1 MGGTMA
7 MPELVMCPLT
17 LRSELFECTPEQ
29 YRGLLDLAVR
39 YGYGGVAVGALDVGI
54 ADAAGV
60 SLDAFLEEIRDR
72 GLRAPIVEAVSG
84 WGQGAAAEEIEAQAR
99 PVMEIA
105 ARAGADTVVAL
116 SMEATVPSIEVAAA
130 GFSQVCALGEEY
142 GLRVSVE
149 FFPWGG
155 ISDLAT
161 AWHLVKAAG
170 ADNGGIVLDTWHW
183 GRASGGPDFETLR
196 AIPPEKIHVVQ
207 IDDAS
212 AEPWED
218 AFQETLRARL
228 LPGDGVVDI
237 VGVLRVLRER
247 GATPHFAPEVFN
259 AELHGLGVE
268 DMARRV
274 AEATRRVLNEAGYA

>member
-1 MGGTMA
+1 MA
-7 MPELVMCPLT
+7 IPELVLCPLT
-17 LRSELFECTPEQ
+17 LRAELFECTPAQ
-29 YRGLLDLAVR
+29 YRGLLDLAVK

-60 SLDAFLEEIRDR
+60 SLDAFLDEIRNR
-72 GLRAPIVEAVSG
+72 GLRAPVVESVSG
-84 WGQGAAAEEIEAQAR
+84 WGQGAAAKDVEAQAR
-99 PVMEIA
+99 PVMEMA

-116 SMEATVPSIEVAAA
+116 SMEATVPSIEIAAA
-130 GFSQVCALGEEY
+130 GFSQVCALGAEY

-161 AWHLVKAAG
+161 AWDLVQAAG

-196 AIPPEKIHVVQ
+196 AIPPERIHVVQ

-218 AFQETLRARL
+218 SFQETLRARL

-237 VGVLRVLRER
+237 VGVLRAIRES

-259 AELHGLGVE
+259 AELHAEGVDE
-268 DMARRV
+268 MARRV
-274 AEATRRVLNEAGYA
+274 AESARRVLTEAGYA